1 MFFAQPRS
9 RLSARRWCATLLA
22 AATALGAVALGLDPG
37 KATAGGQTQEPSRG
51 PFPTWENAPVSGPTS
66 FKVSSFNVLGADH
79 TGPGGNRKGFALGE
93 VRMKWTWQMIKRHQ
107 LSVIGFQEL
116 QQPQFDVFERKA
128 EATYD
133 WFPGDIETRGFL
145 RNTIAWRQDTWRL
158 VSTSWMF
165 VPYFKGEELR
175 MPVVLL
181 QHLATGQQIYFMNFH
196 NPADVR
202 GNQEK
207 WRLIGQRRQINL
219 VNELRETSGL
229 PVFWTGDMNSKVQ
242 VFCRVTRMTG
252 MVSASGGSRTPTSC
266 TPPRPLL
273 IDYVFASAGT
283 RFTGYLAD
291 RSEKVR
297 RASDHPMV
305 VGTATVPATTP
316 NPAPTPTPTPTPSS
330 TSPLP
335 TGTASPTSSGAAR

>member
-1 MFFAQPRS
+1 MYLAPPRS
-9 RLSARRWCATLLA
+9 QAAIRRWSTATLA
-22 AATALGAVALGLDPG
+22 VATALAGVILAFDLGT
-37 KATAGGQTQEPSRG
+37 ATAGAKSDPPERG
-51 PFPTWENAPVSGPTS
+51 AFPMWENAPVYGPTT
-66 FKVSSFNVLGADH
+66 FKVSSFNILGADH
-79 TGPGGNRKGFALGE
+79 TDGRRGRKGYALSD
-93 VRMKWTWQMIKRHQ
+93 VRMKWTWQLIKRHQ
-107 LSVIGFQEL
+107 VSVIGFQEL

-128 EATYD
+128 AATYD

-181 QHLATGQQIYFMNFH
+181 QHLASGQQIYFMNFH

-202 GNQEK
+202 GNQLK
-207 WRLIGQRRQINL
+207 WRLKGQRRQIDL
-219 VNELRETSGL
+219 VNELRATSGL
-229 PVFWTGDMNSKVQ
+229 PVFWTGDMNSTKQ

-266 TPPRPLL
+266 SPPRPLR
-273 IDYVFASAGT
+273 IDYIFASAGT
-283 RFTGYLAD
+283 TFSGFVAD

-297 RASDHPMV
+297 KASDHPMIV
-305 VGTATVPATTP
+305 ATATVPATTP
-316 NPAPTPTPTPTPSS
+316 HPAPTPTPTP
-330 TSPLP
+330 
-335 TGTASPTSSGAAR
+335 SPTPTTTSSPIP